1 MTLSGV
7 VEAIQFQRLSLPLM
21 HLCNA
26 KVILEKLD
34 NASVK
39 DLQPTEAMSTEKKWI
54 NQLDVTS
61 TKKAILYLI

>member
-1 MTLSGV
+1 MSSTKFHASDALSG
-7 VEAIQFQRLSLPLM
+7 F
-21 HLCNA
+21 
-26 KVILEKLD
+26 ILEKLD

>member
-1 MTLSGV
+1 MSSTKYHASDALSG
-7 VEAIQFQRLSLPLM
+7 F
-21 HLCNA
+21 
-26 KVILEKLD
+26 ILEKLD

-39 DLQPTEAMSTEKKWI
+39 DSQPTEATSTEKKWI